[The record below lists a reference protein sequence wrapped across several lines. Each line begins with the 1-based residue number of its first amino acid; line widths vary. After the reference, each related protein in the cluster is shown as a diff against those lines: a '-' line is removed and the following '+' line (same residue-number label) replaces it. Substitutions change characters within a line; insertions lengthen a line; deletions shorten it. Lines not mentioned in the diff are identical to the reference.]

1 MIEKGQPLMTAQE
14 YAQPGFSPKP
24 SFTYPSTRGKSCI
37 RALARSRRSGKLEL
51 MAVVEVL
58 EVLSGLM
65 RALGVLGAV
74 DAPKMPDLVW
84 IPARGCEGPNRSS
97 TNRNTESIG
106 LSIR

>member
-1 MIEKGQPLMTAQE
+1 M
-14 YAQPGFSPKP
+14 
-24 SFTYPSTRGKSCI
+24 
-37 RALARSRRSGKLEL
+37 
-51 MAVVEVL
+51 VEVL

-84 IPARGCEGPNRSS
+84 IPVRGCDGPNRSS